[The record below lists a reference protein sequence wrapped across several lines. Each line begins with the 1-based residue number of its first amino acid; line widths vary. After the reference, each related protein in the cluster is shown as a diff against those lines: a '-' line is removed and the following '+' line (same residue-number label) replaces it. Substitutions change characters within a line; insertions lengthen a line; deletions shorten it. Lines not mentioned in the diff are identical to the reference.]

1 MAAKKHDLEKRRM
14 ELMQR
19 HVVELAREDFD
30 RRYPDADLGRCV
42 ALIAAYEEE
51 ENIGD
56 VLRAMPTEACGMP
69 VTTLVVVD
77 GGDDRTADI
86 VHELGVYALVF
97 PVNLGHGVAQRA
109 GYNLCI
115 ERGVDFIVT
124 LDADG
129 QNDPVEIPVMLQPLV
144 DDESDFVVGSRRLGV
159 DHTADVVRKAG
170 VVFFSTVVNVLTRS
184 KLTDTSNG
192 YRALRTS
199 MLADVVPR
207 CIQVQYQ
214 TSELMITAISRGWRV
229 SEKPTVWHP
238 RAHGTTK
245 KGATALYGFRYMN
258 VVLRTWLRE
267 RR

>member
-1 MAAKKHDLEKRRM
+1 MAKKQDLEKRRM

-19 HVVELAREDFD
+19 HVVELAREDFAK
-30 RRYPDADLGRCV
+30 RYPGVDLGRSV

-56 VLRAMPTEACGMP
+56 VLKAMPTEACGLP
-69 VTTLVVVD
+69 LTTLVVVD

-86 VHELGVYALVF
+86 VHEMGVYALVF
-97 PVNLGHGVAQRA
+97 PVNLGHGVALRA

-115 ERGVDFIVT
+115 ENGVEYIVT

-129 QNDPVEIPVMLQPLV
+129 QNDPIEIPTMLQPLI

-159 DHTADVVRKAG
+159 DHTSDFVRKAG
-170 VVFFSTVVNVLTRS
+170 VVFFSTLVNVLTRS

-207 CIQVQYQ
+207 CVQVQYQ
-214 TSELMITAISRGWRV
+214 TSELIITAIRRGWRI
-229 SEKPTVWHP
+229 SEKPTIWHP

-245 KGATALYGFRYMN
+245 KGATALYGFRYLN
-258 VVLRTWLRE
+258 VVVRTWLRE
-267 RR
+267 R